1 MTALYALR
9 KHPTHASTF
18 SITKFDGDMNPES
31 TYVLTKENCSCPQA
45 HKPTCRHRKM
55 LSMFFTHHHI
65 NDGWFLDWDT
75 RLWRKPIH
83 ELEAEDNTLADSTSI
98 GKAEAKDGEELYG
111 LYLEQIEATREI
123 VSSSPSPQ
131 DPPAPARSVEQ
142 PSPLH
147 SASASSAGGSTL
159 KRRRMS

>member
-9 KHPTHASTF
+9 KHPTHANTF

-31 TYVLTKENCSCPQA
+31 TYALTKENCSCPQA

-55 LSMFFTHHHI
+55 LPMFFAHNHI

-83 ELEAEDNTLADSTSI
+83 ELEAEDNTLADPTSL
-98 GKAEAKDGEELYG
+98 GKEDGALSPPSSGDGVVIQEPN
-111 LYLEQIEATREI
+111 AT
-123 VSSSPSPQ
+123 PSPPK

-147 SASASSAGGSTL
+147 SAAASSAGGSTL